1 MKKRII
7 YLIIFIIS
15 TIIFLISSTFNI
27 KQSYYKNN
35 YVAKEANITNIKV
48 NNKTNSYINYV
59 IGSQI
64 INVELKKKMDNQTGI
79 KIYYNP
85 NKIDEYVYQ
94 RSTTISSILIVLSL
108 ISLLVTS
115 YLLFIN
121 KLINKIKSKKKK
133 KKKTKKDITFY
144 EFKSTKK

>member
-7 YLIIFIIS
+7 YLVIFIIS
-15 TIIFLISSTFNI
+15 AVIFLISSTFNI

-79 KIYYNP
+79 KIY
-85 NKIDEYVYQ
+85 
-94 RSTTISSILIVLSL
+94 
-108 ISLLVTS
+108 
-115 YLLFIN
+115 
-121 KLINKIKSKKKK
+121 
-133 KKKTKKDITFY
+133 
-144 EFKSTKK
+144 